1 MYIKVEEKSMG
12 LFEKELTVNEGINR
26 SRTEQGAYMIDIRP
40 KEDFKAGHVKGAINI
55 PLDRMELIE
64 NRIRDKQAHLYLVG
78 SYSNRPKKAKKVLK
92 KMGYTNITLS
102 GYMEEHHSGMLA
114 K

>member
-1 MYIKVEEKSMG
+1 MG

-40 KEDFKAGHVKGAINI
+40 KEEFKAGHVKGAINI
-55 PLDRMELIE
+55 PLDRLEQIE
-64 NRIRDKQAHLYLVG
+64 NRIRDKQAHLYLGG